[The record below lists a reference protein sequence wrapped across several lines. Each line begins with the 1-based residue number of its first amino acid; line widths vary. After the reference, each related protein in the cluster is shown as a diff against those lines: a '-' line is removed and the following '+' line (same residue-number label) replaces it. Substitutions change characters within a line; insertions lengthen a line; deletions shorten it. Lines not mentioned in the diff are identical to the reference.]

1 MWFQPTTYG
10 YQAKCR
16 EAVRFLREVARG
28 VIEKR
33 QEESKT
39 GEDQHNDMLSR
50 ILLLPQKDSR
60 TTMEDMIDH
69 FISFVVGG
77 R

>member
-1 MWFQPTTYG
+1 MRFQPTTYA

-33 QEESKT
+33 QEESVT
-39 GEDQHNDMLSR
+39 GDDQHNDVLSR
-50 ILLLPQKDSR
+50 ILLLSQKDSR

>member
-1 MWFQPTTYG
+1 M
-10 YQAKCR
+10 
-16 EAVRFLREVARG
+16 
-28 VIEKR
+28 IEKR
-33 QEESKT
+33 QEECKT
-39 GEDQHNDMLSR
+39 GDDQHNDMLSR
-50 ILLLPQKDSR
+50 ILLLPQKDRR

>member
-1 MWFQPTTYG
+1 M
-10 YQAKCR
+10 
-16 EAVRFLREVARG
+16 RFLREVARG

-33 QEESKT
+33 QEESMT
-39 GEDQHNDMLSR
+39 GDDQHNDVLTR